1 MSIYTEK
8 AQALRNDTTT
18 HYNCAQA
25 VLMAFAPDAGLPDE
39 TAAKL
44 AANFGAGMKNGG
56 VCGAITGG
64 LMALGLFGITDAA
77 NYYSRVKE
85 AIGDEFTC
93 AGLLRI
99 NAQNGGE
106 KKGFCDGL
114 ITACVTIVEA
124 MLKEEGK
131 L

>member
-25 VLMAFAPDAGLPDE
+25 VLMAFSAKAGLSDE
-39 TAAKL
+39 VAANL
-44 AANFGAGMKNGG
+44 ASNFGAGMKNGG

-77 NYYSRVKE
+77 TYYARVKE
-85 AIGDEFTC
+85 AIGEEFTC

-99 NAQNGGE
+99 NTQNGGE
-106 KKGFCDGL
+106 KKAFCDGL
-114 ITACVTIVEA
+114 ITACVTVVET
-124 MLKEEGK
+124 MLNEKGK

>member
-8 AQALRNDTTT
+8 AQALRDDTTT

-25 VLMAFAPDAGLPDE
+25 VLMAFSSDAGLSDE

-64 LMALGLFGITDAA
+64 LMALGLFGITDTVT
-77 NYYSRVKE
+77 YYNRVKE
-85 AIGDEFTC
+85 AIGSEMNC
-93 AGLLRI
+93 SALLKA
-99 NAQNGGE
+99 NAENGGE

-114 ITACVTIVEA
+114 ISACVTVVETI
-124 MLKEEGK
+124 LKEEGK

>member
-8 AQALRNDTTT
+8 AQSLRNDTTT

-25 VLMAFAPDAGLPDE
+25 VLMAFSAKAGLSDE
-39 TAAKL
+39 VAAKI
-44 AANFGAGMKNGG
+44 ASNFGAGMKNGG
-56 VCGAITGG
+56 VCGAVTGG

-77 NYYSRVKE
+77 AYYTRVKA
-85 AIGDEFTC
+85 AIGAEFSC
-93 AGLLRI
+93 AGLLKI
-99 NAQNGGE
+99 NAENGGE
-106 KKGFCDGL
+106 KKAFCDGL
-114 ITACVTIVEA
+114 ISACVTVVET